1 MAKRDYYEVLGI
13 DKNAGES
20 DIKKAYRKAAMKYH
34 PDKFANASDAEKKD
48 AEEKLMKLIKF
59 FLIVKRNNNMTSLDM
74 LLLSKVELV
83 LVVDLMLVALTSE
96 IYLEIFLV
104 VEVLVVLE
112 ALVEVLPEETIK
124 NLEMILD

>member
-1 MAKRDYYEVLGI
+1 
-13 DKNAGES
+13 
-20 DIKKAYRKAAMKYH
+20 
-34 PDKFANASDAEKKD
+34 
-48 AEEKLMKLIKF
+48 
-59 FLIVKRNNNMTSLDM
+59 
-74 LLLSKVELV
+74 
-83 LVVDLMLVALTSE
+83 MLVALTSE